1 MLTCHEM
8 PQIKSAIPV
17 GDGAALLKRRPDVRE
32 AERRLA
38 ASTARI
44 GVATGALYP
53 TVAIGASAGLTG
65 LAGDLGTADTQ
76 RGASAR

>member
-1 MLTCHEM
+1 M
-8 PQIKSAIPV
+8 PV

-32 AERRLA
+32 AERQLA

-53 TVAIGASAGLTG
+53 TVSIGASAGLTG
-65 LAGDLGTADTQ
+65 VVEDLGTRRHAALG
-76 RGASAR
+76 RSVR